1 MADPLLV
8 IFDCDGVLVDSET
21 IAAAVETSM
30 LQEQGIEIEAGD
42 FATRF
47 AGLTWPTIMRRL
59 SEETGTRFPDDFA
72 ARVDAEID
80 RRLESEVEEIAGARE
95 ALERLTLPRC
105 ICSNSST
112 RRLELML
119 DHVGLWEF
127 FAPHV
132 FSAPESGT
140 MKVKPA
146 PDVFLYACEQ
156 FSVPPKASIVIED
169 SVHGVAGAAAA
180 GCRVVGF
187 TGGGHSYPGHAEQ
200 LAEAG
205 AETVIKRLADVPA
218 VVEAL
223 ALWSDA

>member
-8 IFDCDGVLVDSET
+8 IFDCDGVLVDSEI
-21 IAAAVETSM
+21 IAAAVETEM
-30 LQEQGIEIEAGD
+30 LQGQGIEIEASD

-47 AGLTWPTIMRRL
+47 AGLTWPTIMQRL
-59 SEETGTRFPDDFA
+59 AEETGTRFPKDFA

-80 RRLESEVEEIAGARE
+80 RRLESEVEEIPGARE
-95 ALERLTLPRC
+95 AIERLTLPRC

-112 RRLELML
+112 HRLELML
-119 DHVGLWEF
+119 DRVGLWDAF
-127 FAPHV
+127 VPNV
-132 FSAPESGT
+132 FSATEVGA
-140 MKVKPA
+140 KKGKPA

-169 SVHGVAGAAAA
+169 SVHGVAGATAA

-187 TGGGHSYPGHAEQ
+187 TGGQHSYAGHAEQ

-205 AETVIKRLADVPA
+205 AETVISRLADFPA

-223 ALWSDA
+223 AIWSDA